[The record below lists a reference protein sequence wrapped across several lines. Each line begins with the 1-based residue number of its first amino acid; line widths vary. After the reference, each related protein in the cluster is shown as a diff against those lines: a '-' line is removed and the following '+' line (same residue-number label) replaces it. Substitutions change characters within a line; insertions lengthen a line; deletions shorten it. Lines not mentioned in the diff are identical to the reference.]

1 MAATAIW
8 VMIATFWGDAVLS
21 QEFTSY
27 ENCMQAGEKMREAK
41 NSQFI
46 FICSEK

>member
-1 MAATAIW
+1 MTIAAW
-8 VMIATFWGDAVLS
+8 VMLATFWGDAVLS

-27 ENCMQAGEKMREAK
+27 ENCMTAGRKMQEAK
-41 NSQFI
+41 NNSFV